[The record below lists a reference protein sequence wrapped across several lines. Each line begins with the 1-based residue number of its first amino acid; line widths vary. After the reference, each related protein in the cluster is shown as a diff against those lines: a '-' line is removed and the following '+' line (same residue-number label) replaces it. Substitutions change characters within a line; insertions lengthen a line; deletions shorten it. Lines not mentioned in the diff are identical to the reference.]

1 MSTFR
6 TPVGPQPSK
15 VYWRRRL
22 LVILGIVAVVI
33 IVVLILVRPG
43 SGKPA
48 AHNTP
53 NPSTSASSPAVIK
66 DCKKSDV
73 TVEAQTDAISYAA
86 GVDPKLSLIITN
98 TGSVACNM
106 KVGTDVQVYTITS
119 GSETIWSSKDC
130 QQNPAAAVKQL
141 EPGTPVQSTPFAWD
155 RTRSDPSTCKST
167 TRPQVIA
174 KGASYHL
181 NVSVDGDASAK
192 SKQFVLK

>member
-22 LVILGIVAVVI
+22 LVILGIVAVII
-33 IVVLILVRPG
+33 IVVLILVKPG

-48 AHNTP
+48 AQHTP
-53 NPSTSASSPAVIK
+53 KPTTTAPVVVK
-66 DCKKSDV
+66 DCKTADV

-86 GVDPKLSLIITN
+86 GVEPKLSLVITN
-98 TGSVACNM
+98 TGAVACNM
-106 KVGTDVQVYTITS
+106 KVGTDVQEYTITS
-119 GSETIWSSKDC
+119 GTETIWSSKDC
-130 QQNPAAAVKQL
+130 QESPVAAVKTL

-155 RTRSDPSTCKST
+155 RSRSDPSTCKDKN
-167 TRPQVIA
+167 RPKVIA

-181 NVSVDGDASAK
+181 SVTVDGDASAK
-192 SKQFVLK
+192 SKQFILK